1 MVSPSLILM
10 ERFGMLV
17 SGVIQSHS
25 CGEVWYVSKWCH
37 PVSFLWRGLG
47 CEFTVVC
54 MNLFFF
60 SSDLNTNIYKIPG
73 SRFLS
78 YGFTVD

>member
-37 PVSFLWRGLG
+37 PVSFLLLVFKS
-47 CEFTVVC
+47 ELKKNKFIQTTV
-54 MNLFFF
+54 NSHPKPLHK
-60 SSDLNTNIYKIPG
+60 NETG
-73 SRFLS
+73 
-78 YGFTVD
+78 

>member
-1 MVSPSLILM
+1 
-10 ERFGMLV
+10 MLV

-54 MNLFFF
+54 MIFFF
-60 SSDLNTNIYKIPG
+60 LLMINMLIVFNVVQYIIILIFHAYLMK
-73 SRFLS
+73 
-78 YGFTVD
+78 